1 MPIAREGVRQ
11 PDRTDYGFPPKA
23 SKQIPRRVWALRAAP
38 WNKGADVVVTGG
50 LADTRSYV
58 DEVKCGLL
66 NMIDELLIFRC
77 FIITKKQRPGRK

>member
-1 MPIAREGVRQ
+1 MTLAVNDRQ
-11 PDRTDYGFPPKA
+11 SASDLVSICDFFLINAKRKGRGQNRTDYGVPPKA

-58 DEVKCGLL
+58 DEV
-66 NMIDELLIFRC
+66 
-77 FIITKKQRPGRK
+77 